1 MKKQDAITLLGVT
14 EKTFQMLVSEKT
26 IRRTHLRNG
35 HYSYNEDDIRKLAN
49 ITTKKKVSEITVN
62 KLEQFTELYKLLQE
76 NDKVVIKTSNMF
88 MYNIFNLIKTKELD
102 ITKE

>member
-62 KLEQFTELYKLLQE
+62 KLEQFMELLRLLQE
-76 NDKVVIKTSNMF
+76 SDKVVIKTSNTF
-88 MYNIFNLIKTKELD
+88 IVKLFDLIKSKEIE

>member
-14 EKTFQMLVSEKT
+14 EKTFQTLVSEKA

-49 ITTKKKVSEITVN
+49 ITTKKKVSEITIRE
-62 KLEQFTELYKLLQE
+62 LEHIDDLLLHLQS
-76 NDKVVIKTSNMF
+76 DKIIIKTSNRF
-88 MYNIFNLIKTKELD
+88 VYEIINLFKTKEIEIIKD
-102 ITKE
+102 

>member
-49 ITTKKKVSEITVN
+49 ITTKKKVSEITIN
-62 KLEQFTELYKLLQE
+62 KLEQFIELSRLLQE
-76 NDKVVIKTSNMF
+76 SDKVVIKTSNTF
-88 MYNIFNLIKTKELD
+88 MVRLFDLIKSKEIE

>member
-14 EKTFQMLVSEKT
+14 EKTFQMLVSEKS

-49 ITTKKKVSEITVN
+49 IQVKQKEADFIINKFEDMAQIISEIVEALKINN
-62 KLEQFTELYKLLQE
+62 KIT
-76 NDKVVIKTSNMF
+76 IKTSADNML
-88 MYNIFNLIKTKELD
+88 YNLIK
-102 ITKE
+102 I